1 MKKNKFYTD
10 NRFKNDRAS
19 LICYDLGANASFTR
33 LTSEQW
39 KDNVEFCSC
48 FGYNNNIKDTC
59 YLHLEKLSSLP
70 DRFD

>member
-33 LTSEQW
+33 LTSEQ
-39 KDNVEFCSC
+39 
-48 FGYNNNIKDTC
+48 
-59 YLHLEKLSSLP
+59 
-70 DRFD
+70 